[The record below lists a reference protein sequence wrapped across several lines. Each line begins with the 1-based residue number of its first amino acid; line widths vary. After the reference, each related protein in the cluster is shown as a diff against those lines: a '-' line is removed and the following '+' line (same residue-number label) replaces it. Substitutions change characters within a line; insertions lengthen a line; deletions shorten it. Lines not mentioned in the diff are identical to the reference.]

1 MYVLAQTKDW
11 LQLIMHDLEQSLVL
25 LLHSLTIVNELDS
38 GLHHLYL
45 ACFVKNLSP
54 EQRLAETSL

>member
-25 LLHSLTIVNELDS
+25 LLHSLTIDNELDS

-45 ACFVKNLSP
+45 ACFVNLSR